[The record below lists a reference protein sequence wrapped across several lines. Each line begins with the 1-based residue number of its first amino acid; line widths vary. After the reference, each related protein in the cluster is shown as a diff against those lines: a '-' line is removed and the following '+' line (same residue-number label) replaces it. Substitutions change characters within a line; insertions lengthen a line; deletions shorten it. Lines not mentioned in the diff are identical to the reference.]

1 VTSVPSFSR
10 TTESVH
16 DNGQPVSAAN
26 GGGSS
31 LTFYGKMKKLLHIRT
46 YDSIPTDLAGEMRSW
61 REFVSGE
68 SHTVHLRDER
78 NGEEVSVCMCDTSDD
93 LPTVIV
99 EGSFQGPLLD
109 RVLGRTIQALSE
121 HSDNLMVCDMTIAE
135 PTAAPNGVPSTPFGN
150 SGGTEGP
157 PSVS

>member
-1 VTSVPSFSR
+1 
-10 TTESVH
+10 
-16 DNGQPVSAAN
+16 
-26 GGGSS
+26 
-31 LTFYGKMKKLLHIRT
+31 MKKLLHIRT

-61 REFVSGE
+61 REFVTVD
-68 SHTVHLRDER
+68 SHAIHLRDER

-99 EGSFQGPLLD
+99 EGSSQGPLLD

-121 HSDNLMVCDMTIAE
+121 HSDNLTVYNMTIAE
-135 PTAAPNGVPSTPFGN
+135 PGASSNHGRSTPDGN
-150 SGGTEGP
+150 SGVTDRP